1 MDKAQNSIKTID
13 FTSGKTDIRLAIIS
27 DTHGVLDERIAAEVA
42 QCDAVLHAGDIC
54 GRHILDELT
63 SLCEQVIAVT
73 GNNDIA
79 SKLRPS
85 RSSVRLEPVSENV
98 LIELPGGNI
107 AMEHGHLHG
116 NSPSHD
122 VLRGRWPSARII
134 VYGHTHKQLW
144 DKEAVPWVLN
154 PGAAGETRTQGG
166 ASCAILC
173 VSGGDWTVKLKKF
186 PDTNSRA
193 A

>member
-1 MDKAQNSIKTID
+1 MDKAQSSIKTID
-13 FTSGKTDIRLAIIS
+13 LTSEKTDVRLAIIS

-42 QCDAVLHAGDIC
+42 QCDVVLHAGDIC
-54 GRHILDELT
+54 GRHILDELA
-63 SLCEQVIAVT
+63 SLCDQVIAVT

-79 SKLRPS
+79 SKLRPL
-85 RSSVRLEPVSENV
+85 RSSVTLEPISENV

-122 VLRGRWPSARII
+122 VLRGRWPSAKII

-144 DKEAVPWVLN
+144 DKEAMSWVIN
-154 PGAAGETRTQGG
+154 PGAAGETRTCGG
-166 ASCAILC
+166 ASCVILGA
-173 VSGGDWTVKLKKF
+173 SEENWTVELKKF
-186 PDTNSRA
+186 PDTSSRA